1 MSHLTTWLTYG
12 FFLVCI
18 GLGWLAAGMLNFEG
32 GLLRLPASRGRR
44 LLFRLGVA
52 LVLAEG
58 FRIFLSYVIGPL
70 LDTLVNQSVNGFKT
84 F

>member
-1 MSHLTTWLTYG
+1 MSHLATWLTYV
-12 FFLVCI
+12 FFLVCV
-18 GLGWLAAGMLNFEG
+18 GLGWLVAGMLDFE
-32 GLLRLPASRGRR
+32 GLLRRPASRGRR
-44 LLFRLGVA
+44 LLVHLGVA

-58 FRIFLSYVIGPL
+58 FRVFLSYVIGPL